1 MGKVREC
8 TMVPLAVPY
17 ENYSNSVQNQQVLI
31 KWEGKV
37 AKLFEHCYMTNLVLG
52 VQIDLLSNFY
62 HQTEA

>member
-52 VQIDLLSNFY
+52 V
-62 HQTEA
+62 